1 METDGPRHAGRG
13 RNHAGGWR
21 QGMSES
27 TTARKAGASRMHNVM
42 RVIRKADVLLKRW
55 AELCSQTV
63 KGSKEAAWL
72 LANGRGTKDFM
83 MERKCP
89 QRQASGSFIIGGW
102 KAARALRHGVWPGSG
117 DFHLLLPGPYLG
129 SEAALKVLFH
139 VSHGNFVL
147 RPFWSTAARHD
158 RSQI

>member
-27 TTARKAGASRMHNVM
+27 TTARKAGASRRHSVM
-42 RVIRKADVLLKRW
+42 RVIRKAGVLLKRW

-63 KGSKEAAWL
+63 KGSEEAAWL
-72 LANGRGTKDFM
+72 LANGRGTKDFT

-89 QRQASGSFIIGGW
+89 QRQASGSFIAGGW
-102 KAARALRHGVWPGSG
+102 KAAWALRHGVWPGSG
-117 DFHLLLPGPYLG
+117 DLHMLLPGPTLAPRQL
-129 SEAALKVLFH
+129 SKSFFMSV
-139 VSHGNFVL
+139 
-147 RPFWSTAARHD
+147 TATL
-158 RSQI
+158 S